1 MSNIA
6 LPFLT
11 MPESAILEEQFLVGP
26 KDSPLG
32 PAQDFYHG
40 WDYAQDLDV
49 RVHLAIDFDGAA
61 RALDTRPEGLEL
73 SAILHAG
80 TGPGTVARVG
90 WELIRGAITREDHEV
105 TLAATIPGKFLSA
118 RLQLTLTVVLGA
130 IGSSRSPLSP
140 HVPGSQ
146 LWSSRRDILL
156 EDGGDARF
164 PVELTSFQKTFAGQL
179 HSAAP
184 WYVDWRPNSLEADF
198 GGSVRVYVNS
208 DIESLKQRFAEG
220 DQLTLQAILADVMGQ
235 MISSVI
241 LQDDPDALLSQC
253 SEGSVGQQVQFWLD
267 SAFPGHSITAVN
279 RIMLDRPQEFRAA
292 ILALSSMEGY

>member
-11 MPESAILEEQFLVGP
+11 LPQSAVLEEQVLVGAKGNP
-26 KDSPLG
+26 LSP
-32 PAQDFYHG
+32 AADFYHG

-49 RVHLAIDFDGAA
+49 RVHLTVDAEAA
-61 RALDTRPEGLEL
+61 ALALGLRPEDLEL
-73 SAILHAG
+73 STILHAG
-80 TGPGTVARVG
+80 TGPGTVARIG
-90 WELIRGAITREDHEV
+90 WELARGVINHQENKVILD
-105 TLAATIPGKFLSA
+105 ATIPGKLLSS
-118 RLQLTLTVVLGA
+118 RLQLTLSVVLGA
-130 IGSSRSPLSP
+130 LPDSRSALSP
-140 HVPGSQ
+140 HIPGSR

-164 PVELTSFQKTFAGQL
+164 PVELTSFRQTFAGQL

-208 DIESLKQRFAEG
+208 DNETLAQRFAEG
-220 DQLTLQAILADVMGQ
+220 DHLTLQAILADVMGQ

-241 LQDDPDALLSQC
+241 LQDDADTSLAQC
-253 SEGSVGQQVQFWLD
+253 SEGSVGQQVLFWLD
-267 SAFPGHSITAVN
+267 SAFPGHSTSAVSK
-279 RIMLDRPQEFRAA
+279 IMLDKPQDFRAT
-292 ILALSSMEGY
+292 ILALASMEDQ